1 MKGKLGIIYAVAAY
15 SLWGALPVFWKAL
28 QAVPATEIIGH
39 RMLWSAITMLIVLR
53 YKYHWKWLRGAVKKP
68 VTLLIFSATAC
79 LLAVNWL
86 TYVWAVNSGMIVDA
100 SLGYFINPL
109 LTVLLGVI
117 FLRERPRLWQWTA
130 ILVAAI
136 GILYLTINFGAFPWI
151 GLTLATTFG
160 LYGLLRKTATLN
172 AVEGLWLETAILFF
186 PALAYLIYLESLG
199 VSSFGHIEVTISVF
213 LILTGGV
220 TILPLFFFV
229 AAAREI
235 SLTSL
240 GLLHYIAPTL
250 QFLLGIFVYGETF
263 STMRLIGFVF
273 IWIALMIYSIDG
285 IVAGRKKK
293 KKIGPIEHVT
303 RIST

>member
-1 MKGKLGIIYAVAAY
+1 MKGKLGIVYAVAAY
-15 SLWGALPVFWKAL
+15 SLWGALPVFWKTL
-28 QAVPATEIIGH
+28 QTVPATEIIGH

-117 FLRERPRLWQWTA
+117 FLRERPRLWQWIA
-130 ILVAAI
+130 IMVAAI
-136 GILYLTINFGAFPWI
+136 GILYLTINLGQFPWI

-199 VSSFGHIEVTISVF
+199 VSSFGHVEVTISVF
-213 LILTGGV
+213 LVLTGGV
-220 TILPLFFFV
+220 TTLPLFFFV

-250 QFLLGIFVYGETF
+250 QFLLGIFVYGEAF
-263 STMRLIGFVF
+263 STMRFIGFVF

-285 IVAGRKKK
+285 IVAARKKK

>member
-1 MKGKLGIIYAVAAY
+1 MKGKLGIVYAVAAY

-39 RMLWSAITMLIVLR
+39 RMLWSAITMLIVLW
-53 YKYHWKWLRGAVKKP
+53 YKYHWKWMRGAVKKP

-117 FLRERPRLWQWTA
+117 FLRERPRFWQWTA

-250 QFLLGIFVYGETF
+250 QFLLGIFVYGEAF

-273 IWIALMIYSIDG
+273 IWIALLIYSIDG